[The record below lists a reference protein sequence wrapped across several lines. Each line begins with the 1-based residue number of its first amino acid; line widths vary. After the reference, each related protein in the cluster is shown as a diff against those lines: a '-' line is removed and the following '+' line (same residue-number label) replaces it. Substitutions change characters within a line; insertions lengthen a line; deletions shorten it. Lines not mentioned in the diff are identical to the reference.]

1 MTRDRI
7 QLAGEALASVT
18 RVIALLERPTL
29 AAVDQTAV
37 ELAAATER
45 IQQIKEDAA
54 AVNEDSGS
62 AVKSVLIELR
72 KELNRASLLLR
83 RAWEFQAGIS
93 GRAGYTPRGEL
104 TAHSGPTA
112 RLSFEG

>member
-1 MTRDRI
+1 MTRADRVL
-7 QLAGEALASVT
+7 LAGEALASVT
-18 RVIALLERPTL
+18 RVIALLERPSL
-29 AAVDQTAV
+29 SALDQTAV
-37 ELAAATER
+37 ELTAATER
-45 IQQIKEDAA
+45 IQKIKQDAD
-54 AVNEDSGS
+54 DSGS
-62 AVKSVLIELR
+62 AVKSMLIELR
-72 KELNRASLLLR
+72 KELRRAGLLLR